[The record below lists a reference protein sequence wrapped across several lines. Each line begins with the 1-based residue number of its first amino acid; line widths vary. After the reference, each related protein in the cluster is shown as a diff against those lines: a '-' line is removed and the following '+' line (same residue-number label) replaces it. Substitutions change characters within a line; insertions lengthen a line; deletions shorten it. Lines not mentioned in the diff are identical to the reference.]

1 MSKSATAPIGA
12 HTKGGGSDA
21 LPDRF
26 LHRAKRGISR
36 AIVEEISREK
46 NELAWMRE
54 FRLKAYE
61 EFVRLPVPTWGPD
74 LSGLD
79 FQSISYYQR
88 TEEGKYKSWD
98 DVPADIKNTFEK
110 IGVPQAE
117 RAFLAGVIGQYE
129 SEGFY
134 QKLRPK
140 WEDKGVIFCDTDTA
154 VQKYPEMVKKYFM
167 TDCVKT
173 SEHKLAALHGAVWS
187 GGTFLY
193 VPKGVH
199 IDMPLQTY
207 FRMNARASG
216 QFEHTLIIVEEGAS
230 VQYIEGCTAPKYNTS
245 SLHAAVVEI
254 FVMKNARARY
264 TTIQNWSKD
273 VYNLNTKRAIV
284 EENGIQEWVGGSLGS
299 KTTMLYP
306 CSILKG
312 RGARAEHLNIAVAGP
327 GQHKD
332 TGAKV
337 MHLAPNT
344 TSNIISKSISFG
356 GGISTYRGLLKI
368 IKGAKGAKSHV
379 QCDALMPD
387 NISVSNTIPYIKVYE
402 EDVTLGHEAK
412 VGRISDELVFYLQSR
427 GLSVEEA
434 INLVVQGFMEPIAK
448 SLPLEYAVEL
458 NRLIAMEMEG
468 SLG

>member
-1 MSKSATAPIGA
+1 MKTQTQAPIGEQ
-12 HTKGGGSDA
+12 TKDGGA
-21 LPDRF
+21 TAIPDRF
-26 LHRAKRGISR
+26 LYRAKKGITR
-36 AIVEEISREK
+36 EVVEEISTIK
-46 NELAWMRE
+46 NEPAWMRE
-54 FRLKAYE
+54 LRLKSFE
-61 EFVRLPVPTWGPD
+61 EFMRLPVPTWGPD
-74 LSGLD
+74 LSGLHFD
-79 FQSISYYQR
+79 EITYYQR
-88 TEEGKYKSWD
+88 TEEGRYKSWD

-154 VQKYPEMVKKYFM
+154 VQKYPELVKEYFM
-167 TDCVKT
+167 TKCVKT

-187 GGTFLY
+187 GGSFLY
-193 VPKGVH
+193 VPNGVH
-199 IDMPLQTY
+199 VDMPLQTY

-216 QFEHTLIIVEEGAS
+216 QFEHTLIIVDEGAS
-230 VQYIEGCTAPKYNTS
+230 VQYIEGCTAPMYNTS

-254 FVMKNARARY
+254 FVKKGARCRY

-273 VYNLNTKRAIV
+273 VYNLNTKRSIV
-284 EENGIQEWVGGSLGS
+284 EEDGIQEWVGGSMGS

-306 CSILKG
+306 CSILQG

-337 MHLAPNT
+337 IHLAPQ
-344 TSNIISKSISFG
+344 TSSTVISKSISFG
-356 GGISTYRGLLKI
+356 GGISTYRGQLKI
-368 IKGAKGAKSHV
+368 VKGAKGATSHV

-387 NISVSNTIPYIKVYE
+387 NISVSNTVPYITVDE
-402 EDVTLGHEAK
+402 EDVTIGHEAK
-412 VGRISDELVFYLQSR
+412 IGRISEEQVFYLMSR
-427 GLSVEEA
+427 GLTEEEA
-434 INLVVQGFMEPIAK
+434 INLVVQGFMEPVIK
-448 SLPLEYAVEL
+448 TLPLEYAVEL
-458 NRLIAMEMEG
+458 NRLIQLEMEG